1 MTVAGTKI
9 HLARDDD
16 RNETFLVSD
25 LHVPQAGG
33 EVFAQFKILLGKVG
47 ERGPRARLIVLGDL
61 FEAMVNERQL
71 RAGCWPELL
80 AAMRAVADAGVSV
93 SVLHGNRD
101 FMLGRR
107 FAKATGARVVNG
119 GLALRLDDRPTLLLH
134 GDELCTNDEPY
145 QRSKR
150 WLRSHSVRAICRMLT
165 ERAADRVAAIARRKS
180 NVSTGQGDPARFRPV
195 TDAVGE
201 AFARGYAQL
210 VFGHVH
216 TPGHGSFGGGA
227 YWVLPAFDEDPVY
240 LTHVRGGE
248 LRFCALGE
256 PAERAYGSL
265 EFAAPS

>member
-1 MTVAGTKI
+1 MTVAGSKV

-33 EVFAQFKILLGKVG
+33 EVLDRFTALLGRVG
-47 ERGPRARLIVLGDL
+47 ERGQRARLIVLGDL
-61 FEAMVNERQL
+61 FEALVNERQL
-71 RAGCWPELL
+71 RTGRWPALL
-80 AAMRAVADAGVSV
+80 AAMRAIADAGVSV

-107 FAKATGARVVNG
+107 FANATGARVVDG

-134 GDELCTNDEPY
+134 GDELCTNDVPY

-150 WLRSHSVRAICRMLT
+150 WLRSHVVRAICRMLT
-165 ERAADRVAAIARRKS
+165 ERAADRVALVARRKS

-195 TDAVGE
+195 TDAVRE
-201 AFARGYAQL
+201 AFARGYQQL

-216 TPGHGSFGGGA
+216 TPGHGNFGGGA

-240 LTHVRGGE
+240 LAHVRGGE
-248 LRFCALGE
+248 LRFRALGE
-256 PAERAYGSL
+256 PAERAYGPL
-265 EFAAPS
+265 EFAARG